1 MRYRGFIITSCFDS
15 GIERYNRETGK
26 DELCKGYYCQVYVGN
41 DDMYDEQ
48 IDDFCLAA
56 GHEIED
62 LSDAALNKGIREYVD
77 GMHHEL
83 EEGLNFNKKSR
94 LADMLG
100 RAVCFLGEFQS
111 GKELYDTLT
120 DQIGLTDDE
129 IREIGFKSLVPFF
142 NRDYYAQTI
151 AEYLIDEGTDKTHSG
166 NYHFSF
172 AEVNERF
179 GTSLPGDKEMLDKIV
194 SSLDSE
200 IVADVDATEDFDLT
214 FYLDY
219 CPYTEDTEEIAD
231 SPTQQM

>member
-15 GIERYNRETGK
+15 GVERYNRETGQ
-26 DELCKGYYCQVYVGN
+26 DEICDGFYCQVYAGD
-41 DDMYDEQ
+41 DDMYAEP
-48 IDDFCLAA
+48 IDDFCLAV

-62 LSDAALNKGIREYVD
+62 ISDASLGMGIRKYVD
-77 GMHHEL
+77 DMIYQL
-83 EEGLNFNKKSR
+83 QEGRNFNKKSH

-111 GKELYDTLT
+111 GEELYDTLT
-120 DQIGLTDDE
+120 DQIGLSDDE

-151 AEYLIDEGTDKTHSG
+151 AEYLIDKGTDKKHSG

-172 AEVNERF
+172 GEINERF
-179 GTSLPGDKEMLDKIV
+179 GISLPGDTEMLGKIV
-194 SSLDSE
+194 SNLDSD
-200 IVADVDATEDFDLT
+200 IVADVDTTEDFNLA

-219 CPYTEDTEEIAD
+219 CPYAHEDEELD
-231 SPTQQM
+231 ETPVQQM

>member
-1 MRYRGFIITSCFDS
+1 MRYRGFIITSCFDG

-26 DELCKGYYCQVYVGN
+26 DEPCQGYYCQVYAGN
-41 DDMYDEQ
+41 DDMYSEQ
-48 IDDFCLAA
+48 LDDFCLAA

-62 LSDAALNKGIREYVD
+62 LSDAALKDGICKYVD
-77 GMHHEL
+77 GMLHEL
-83 EEGLNFNKKSR
+83 EEGMNFNKKAR

-111 GKELYDTLT
+111 GEELYDTLA

-129 IREIGFKSLVPFF
+129 IREIGFTSLVPFF

-151 AEYLIDEGTDKTHSG
+151 AEHLIDEGTDNTHSG

-172 AEVNERF
+172 TEVNERF
-179 GTSLPGDKEMLDKIV
+179 GTSLPSDREMLEKIV

-200 IVADVDATEDFDLT
+200 IVADVDTSEAVSYTH
-214 FYLDY
+214 LDVY
-219 CPYTEDTEEIAD
+219 KRQLWALPPC
-231 SPTQQM
+231 SP

>member
-26 DELCKGYYCQVYVGN
+26 DELCKGYYCQVYAGN

-77 GMHHEL
+77 GMYREL
-83 EEGLNFNKKSR
+83 EEVLNFNKKSR

-111 GKELYDTLT
+111 GEELYDTLS

-142 NRDYYAQTI
+142 NRDYYRIPICLCIRRRQ
-151 AEYLIDEGTDKTHSG
+151 KSMQR
-166 NYHFSF
+166 SF
-172 AEVNERF
+172 PRPSSSPVWMRQASVRMP
-179 GTSLPGDKEMLDKIV
+179 TSTMPPK
-194 SSLDSE
+194 
-200 IVADVDATEDFDLT
+200 
-214 FYLDY
+214 DY
-219 CPYTEDTEEIAD
+219 
-231 SPTQQM
+231 